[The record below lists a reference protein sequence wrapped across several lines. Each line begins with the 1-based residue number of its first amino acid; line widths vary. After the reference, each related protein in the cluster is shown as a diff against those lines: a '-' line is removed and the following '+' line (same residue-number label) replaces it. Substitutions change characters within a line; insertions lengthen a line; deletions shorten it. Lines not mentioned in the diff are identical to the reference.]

1 MKLKSIQ
8 NHITNKI
15 CFIKYSEFKK
25 INKIKINKFQKA
37 EIYSAMCRVN
47 TLSMVKV
54 AGSGHLGTSFS
65 AMDLIVWIKYF
76 FSKNKNKE
84 RSKNRNIFFSSKGHD
99 APALYAVLYSL
110 GYMKLKKILNLR
122 RLNGL
127 DGHADVSIPGVE
139 ANTGSLGMGISKAK
153 GILWSKK
160 FMKLK
165 GDVIVMTG
173 DGELQEGQIFE
184 ALQTS
189 SHQNLNDLIV
199 IVDHNKVQ
207 SSQYVSDVIN
217 LRNLE
222 NKFKSFGWYVK
233 SCDGHS
239 FKDIEKNLK
248 ILKKNKLKP
257 KILIANTIKGKGVD
271 FMEHTNVMKKNKL
284 YNWHAGAPDDNSFFN
299 AQEKLLDKLNRLDKK
314 KIIKLSYFNLKQ
326 KEFISKDIH

>member
-8 NHITNKI
+8 NYITNKI

-84 RSKNRNIFFSSKGHD
+84 RNKNRNIFFSSKGHD

-207 SSQYVSDVIN
+207 SSQYVKDVIN

-222 NKFKSFGWYVK
+222 KKFKSFGWYVK

-271 FMEHTNVMKKNKL
+271 FMEHTNVMKKKKL
-284 YNWHAGAPDDNSFFN
+284 YNWHAGAPDDKSFFN